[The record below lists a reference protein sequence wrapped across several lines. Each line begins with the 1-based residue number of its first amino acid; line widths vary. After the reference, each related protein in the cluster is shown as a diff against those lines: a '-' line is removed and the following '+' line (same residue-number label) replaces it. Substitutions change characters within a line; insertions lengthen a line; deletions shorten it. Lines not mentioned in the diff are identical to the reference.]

1 MKTKELSESRKNVS
15 YVLFII
21 ASFFLYIILTGSK
34 NLYVAEKTTL
44 NTLGFGSLTE
54 LALTMEYYFYAY
66 ALTQVV
72 LIFFIKKIN
81 VKWFLTVTVSASALL
96 TVYVAF
102 SQSLVE
108 HYVIYIANGF
118 LQAGIWSCLFKLFGE
133 YLPMRFLPFANK
145 LMASGPAVAGII
157 SYGFAAAFG
166 DEWRTPF
173 ATLGVILLLAVV
185 AYFVTESRVYRI
197 QKGEA
202 KQRLSSTN
210 EVTADEEDNDFIH
223 LDSKVRVFVFYVV
236 SSVMSF
242 LVTSLFFMLNNNI
255 DVFFKEIGGFSNDV
269 SKLLTILV
277 PITIVVGP
285 MLTVSSC
292 EKHKNFIL
300 VGAVYFGISA
310 FLSLLILFFYNSG
323 ILFSLLL
330 LLLFLVVCNGA
341 RMITMSIIALKMRR
355 KINTGVLSAALNA
368 AASLASGIA
377 PRVVASILDN
387 ESLSAIESWQN
398 AFLLIFILNL
408 VIVVSILLIEL
419 WVYLINRKKPENATP
434 ALAK

>member
-197 QKGEA
+197 QKGEE
-202 KQRLSSTN
+202 KRRLSSTN

-223 LDSKVRVFVFYVV
+223 LDSKLRIFVFYVV

-310 FLSLLILFFYNSG
+310 FLSLLILLFY
-323 ILFSLLL
+323 L
-330 LLLFLVVCNGA
+330 
-341 RMITMSIIALKMRR
+341 
-355 KINTGVLSAALNA
+355 
-368 AASLASGIA
+368 
-377 PRVVASILDN
+377 
-387 ESLSAIESWQN
+387 
-398 AFLLIFILNL
+398 
-408 VIVVSILLIEL
+408 
-419 WVYLINRKKPENATP
+419 
-434 ALAK
+434 

>member
-1 MKTKELSESRKNVS
+1 MKTKELTGRKKDVS
-15 YVLFII
+15 YILFII

-54 LALTMEYYFYAY
+54 LAMTMEYYFYAY

-72 LIFFIKKIN
+72 LIFLIKKIN
-81 VKWFLTVTVSASALL
+81 VKWFLTITVATSALL
-96 TVYVAF
+96 TGYVAF
-102 SQSLVE
+102 SKTLIE

-145 LMASGPAVAGII
+145 LMASGPAVAGIV

-166 DEWRTPF
+166 DEWRAPF
-173 ATLGVILLLAVV
+173 AVLGVILLLAVV
-185 AYFVTESRVYRI
+185 LYYIMESRVCRI
-197 QKGEA
+197 HREESANSVSTDEKPEL
-202 KQRLSSTN
+202 RSS
-210 EVTADEEDNDFIH
+210 EEDNDFIH
-223 LDSKVRVFVFYVV
+223 LDSKVRVFVFYIVAAI
-236 SSVMSF
+236 MSF
-242 LVTSLFFMLNNNI
+242 LVTSLFFMLNNNV

-277 PITIVVGP
+277 PITIVIGP

-310 FLSLLILFFYNSG
+310 VLSLLIVLFYEAS
-323 ILFSLLL
+323 IVLSLLL

-341 RMITMSIIALKMRR
+341 RMITMSIIALRLRK

-387 ESLSAIESWQN
+387 ESLSVSDSWQT

-408 VIVVSILLIEL
+408 VIVAAILLIEL
-419 WVYLINRKKPENATP
+419 WVYLINRKKSLKTA
-434 ALAK
+434 

>member
-1 MKTKELSESRKNVS
+1 MKTKELSERRKDVS

-44 NTLGFGSLTE
+44 NTLGFGTLTE
-54 LALTMEYYFYAY
+54 LAMTMEYYFYAY

-81 VKWFLTVTVSASALL
+81 VKWFLTLTVATSALL
-96 TVYVAF
+96 TGYIAF
-102 SQSLVE
+102 SKSLIE

-145 LMASGPAVAGII
+145 LMASGPAVAGIV

-166 DEWRTPF
+166 DEWRAPF
-173 ATLGVILLLAVV
+173 ATLGAILLLAVCI
-185 AYFVTESRVYRI
+185 YFITESRVSRI
-197 QKGEA
+197 QGEEKEA
-202 KQRLSSTN
+202 LTVPDGKPQ
-210 EVTADEEDNDFIH
+210 AEEDNDFIH
-223 LDSKVRVFVFYVV
+223 LDSKVRVFVFYIVAAI
-236 SSVMSF
+236 MSF

-255 DVFFKEIGGFSNDV
+255 DMFFKEIGGFSNDV

-300 VGAVYFGISA
+300 VGAAYFGISA
-310 FLSLLILFFYNSG
+310 VLSLLILFFYEAG
-323 ILFSLLL
+323 IVFSLLL

-341 RMITMSIIALKMRR
+341 RMITMSIIALRLRK
-355 KINTGVLSAALNA
+355 KINTGVLSATLNA

-377 PRVVASILDN
+377 PRIIASILDN
-387 ESLSAIESWQN
+387 ESLSVSESWQN
-398 AFLLIFILNL
+398 SFLLILTLNI
-408 VIVVSILLIEL
+408 VIVAAILLIEL
-419 WVYLINRKKPENATP
+419 WVYLINRKPKKQAV
-434 ALAK
+434 

>member
-197 QKGEA
+197 QKGDV

-223 LDSKVRVFVFYVV
+223 LDSKLRILVFYVV

-255 DVFFKEIGGFSNDV
+255 DVFFMEIGGFSNDV

-330 LLLFLVVCNGA
+330 LLLFLVVCHGA

-377 PRVVASILDN
+377 PRVLASRLDN

-419 WVYLINRKKPENATP
+419 WVYLINRKKPEKAPP